1 MNIGADGEWGY
12 HRGRISLE
20 IVHGMRV
27 RGREREGDTRYAAT
41 HAVFVVPG
49 LLSSTVILR
58 PIVLG
63 NPGSTVSKLAPGAT
77 RT

>member
-12 HRGRISLE
+12 QRGRIPLE
-20 IVHGMRV
+20 IVHGMCV
-27 RGREREGDTRYAAT
+27 RGREREGDKGYAAT
-41 HAVFVVPG
+41 HAVSVVPG

-58 PIVLG
+58 PIVPG
-63 NPGSTVSKLAPGAT
+63 NPGLTVSKLVPGAT